1 MPPSQVRPSDAD
13 TIWLS
18 GIGAR
23 RASDVRSPLMSNVC
37 VSFAQAKEFY
47 EQFVERVRREYDPE
61 KVKVR
66 SYLAPQSAE

>member
-1 MPPSQVRPSDAD
+1 M
-13 TIWLS
+13 
-18 GIGAR
+18 
-23 RASDVRSPLMSNVC
+23 RSPLMSNVC